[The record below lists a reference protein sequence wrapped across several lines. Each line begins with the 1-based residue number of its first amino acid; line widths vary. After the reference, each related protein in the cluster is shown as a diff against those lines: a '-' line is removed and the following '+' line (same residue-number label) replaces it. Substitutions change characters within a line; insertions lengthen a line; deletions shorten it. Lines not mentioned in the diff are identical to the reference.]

1 MWTFLCI
8 DTDLCARHK
17 AHNKIVA
24 FQCVQIITD
33 AHMHTHTH
41 THVPTHTQEAVLVSA
56 ELTIIKSLHTLH
68 HHIEPDL
75 S

>member
-24 FQCVQIITD
+24 FQCMQIITD
-33 AHMHTHTH
+33 AHTHMH
-41 THVPTHTQEAVLVSA
+41 THVPTNTQEAVLVSA

-68 HHIEPDL
+68 RHIELDL